1 MPSHSALVPS
11 KLFSSSRSWVSSFVN
26 IVSEWLLE
34 LITELVILLVAN
46 RKSHRTGAWLRA
58 HLVTIGRT
66 RSVVATIVVMI
77 LMSVDWSWVLGSL
90 VVHRWGRE
98 GLSILGFHFLSK
110 NSGLAL
116 YPLSLYKVLVFDGN
130 YSICRYLVSEND
142 KPESSWDVWFVL
154 VNYPAAFDLTESA
167 EVVFEMASSKRS
179 LYLPCTLKEYLQRIS
194 SLSFHH

>member
-46 RKSHRTGAWLRA
+46 RKSHRTGSWLRA
-58 HLVTIGRT
+58 HLITIGRT

-130 YSICRYLVSEND
+130 YSICRYLVPEND

-154 VNYPAAFDLTESA
+154 VNYPATLDLTESA
-167 EVVFEMASSKRS
+167 EVVFEMASSKSR
-179 LYLPCTLKEYLQRIS
+179 LYLLCTLKEYLQRIS